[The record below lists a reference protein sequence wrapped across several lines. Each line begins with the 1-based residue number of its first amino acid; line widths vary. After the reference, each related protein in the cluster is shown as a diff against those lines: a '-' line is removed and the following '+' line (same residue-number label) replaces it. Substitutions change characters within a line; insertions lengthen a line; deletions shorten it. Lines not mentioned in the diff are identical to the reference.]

1 MHASSW
7 KLFLECLRVVHL
19 LVWCKTRFDTH
30 PISLRAPQLISQD
43 LEANGQ
49 VNLQ

>member
-19 LVWCKTRFDTH
+19 LVWCKTRLI
-30 PISLRAPQLISQD
+30 PIRTLKLT
-43 LEANGQ
+43 
-49 VNLQ
+49 VK